1 MTARQVWWRQFT
13 QKKLIMSQRVTFSSY
28 IPHEKIL
35 WVTLI
40 KTRFCL
46 VFGYYFQ
53 SRSEDLIGGLMSN
66 ESFVR
71 KKTIKLS
78 IIHHLPPTLCMLLR
92 MQPMRLV
99 SAIRQSISH
108 FSNIEFK
115 VIADFVNVMQVW
127 IKGKS
132 DFSHFSM
139 SLLQLSFPLEATEK
153 QLPSQSSRIM
163 MWRKKMK
170 VVKVIDRNL
179 PALAEG
185 HAFFLAQQ

>member
-1 MTARQVWWRQFT
+1 
-13 QKKLIMSQRVTFSSY
+13 
-28 IPHEKIL
+28 
-35 WVTLI
+35 
-40 KTRFCL
+40 
-46 VFGYYFQ
+46 
-53 SRSEDLIGGLMSN
+53 
-66 ESFVR
+66 
-71 KKTIKLS
+71 
-78 IIHHLPPTLCMLLR
+78 
-92 MQPMRLV
+92 MRLV
-99 SAIRQSISH
+99 SAIRQSILH

-115 VIADFVNVMQVW
+115 VIGDFVNVMQVW

-139 SLLQLSFPLEATEK
+139 SLLQLSFPLEATGK

-185 HAFFLAQQ
+185 HAFFFWHSSRH